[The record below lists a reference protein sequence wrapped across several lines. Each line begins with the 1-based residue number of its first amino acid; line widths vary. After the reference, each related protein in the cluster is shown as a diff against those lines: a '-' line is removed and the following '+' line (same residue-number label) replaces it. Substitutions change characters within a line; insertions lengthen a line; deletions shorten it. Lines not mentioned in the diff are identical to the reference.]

1 MKKIIL
7 FSFILIALS
16 CLILSGCK
24 AEEQLAAEAPLAT
37 AEEAA
42 SSSEE
47 QEINAGLDEL
57 DDLATLEKDLDAD
70 LGLDELEK
78 LDIE

>member
-1 MKKIIL
+1 MNKIIL
-7 FSFILIALS
+7 FSFVLIALS
-16 CLILSGCK
+16 CLILTGCK
-24 AEEQLAAEAPLAT
+24 ASEKLAADTPLAVA
-37 AEEAA
+37 AEVP

-57 DDLATLEKDLDAD
+57 NELDTLEKDLDAD

>member
-1 MKKIIL
+1 MKKIVL
-7 FSFILIALS
+7 FSFILIALGF
-16 CLILSGCK
+16 LILSGCK
-24 AEEQLAAEAPLAT
+24 ASEKLAVDTPLSAAEEIP
-37 AEEAA
+37 

-57 DDLATLEKDLDAD
+57 NELDTLEKDLDAD